1 MEWRRFGFILLIIV
15 ILFGVVVA
23 IGKSQVPPIVIITSM
38 FATTLA
44 VATPLTL
51 GALSG
56 IYCERAGVVNIGI
69 EGMMLA
75 AAFFG
80 WLASIYMNTIFG
92 FAPMPS
98 LIVGVIVAILTGGL
112 FALLHAVLS
121 ITFRVDQ
128 IIGGTVVNI
137 LAIGITGFLNRQLFF
152 EKGSIFGG
160 NVPHAPGTLP
170 IIHIPL
176 LADLPIIGRI
186 FEQKP
191 IAILA
196 VVLVFVTHYVLFYT
210 RWGLRTRAVG
220 EHPKAADTVGIHV
233 YRMRYVNVI
242 IGGLM
247 AGLGGAYFT
256 LESVPSFEPLMTNGR
271 GFVSLA
277 AMIFGNWSPFG
288 AWSSALVFGA
298 SQALQINLQF
308 FRSLIPEQW
317 AFLQVSYVV
326 GLIPYI
332 LTMLILTGIVGRTI
346 PPAADGIPYEK
357 PPKAKAPEE
366 AAQPL
371 TPAQETSEWVLEA
384 RGITKQFPGVLA
396 NDHVDFTLRKGEIHA
411 LLGEN
416 GAGKTTLMNILYGLY
431 QPDSGQILVNGRLA
445 HIHSPKDSIALGIGM
460 VHQHFMLIPVF
471 TVAENVMLGMET
483 TRFTRLDRQRVAAQ
497 VRQLSHAY
505 GLDVDPEAVVGDLPV
520 GVQQRIEIVKTL
532 YRNAQILILDEPTAV
547 LTPQETEELFRIM
560 RELTA
565 RGVSIIFIT
574 HKLKEV
580 MAVADRI
587 TVMRNGRVVGT
598 TTPAETDEA
607 RLAAMMVGREVILKV
622 EKEPAQPK
630 EEVLRVENLHVRDWR
645 DLEAVRGVSF
655 SVRAGEILGIAGV
668 QGNGQTELVEALTGL
683 RPYTQG
689 RMWLDGKE
697 VTHKPV
703 RVITEAG
710 AAHIPEDRQ
719 RHGLVLSYSV
729 ADNMILNS
737 YYRAPFARR
746 WVMQRAVIDAFAR
759 DLMQQF
765 DVRAPSPFVAVS
777 TLSGGNQQKVIV
789 ARELSHPNVRLVIAN
804 QPTRGLDVGSI
815 EYIHRRIVEMRD
827 RGIAVLLVS
836 AELDEIMALSD
847 RIAVMYRGQIVATVE
862 AAKATREQL
871 GLWMAGIHGE
881 ATGQP

>member
-1 MEWRRFGFILLIIV
+1 MDWKRFAFIFLIIV
-15 ILFGVVVA
+15 ILFGVVVL

-38 FATTLA
+38 FATTIA

-51 GALSG
+51 GSLSG

-75 AAFFG
+75 SAFFG

-92 FAPMPS
+92 YPPMPS

-112 FALLHAVLS
+112 LALLHAVLS
-121 ITFRVDQ
+121 ITFKVDQ

-176 LADLPIIGRI
+176 LADLPIVGRI

-191 IAILA
+191 IAITA
-196 VVLVFVTHYVLFYT
+196 VLLVLITHYVLFYT

-220 EHPKAADTVGIHV
+220 EHPRAADTVGINV
-233 YRMRYVNVI
+233 YFMRYVNVI

-277 AMIFGNWSPFG
+277 AMIFGNWTPFG

-308 FRSLIPEQW
+308 FRALIPEQW
-317 AFLQVSYVV
+317 AFLQISYVV

-346 PPAADGIPYEK
+346 PPAADGVPYEK
-357 PPKAKAPEE
+357 PPKVK
-366 AAQPL
+366 
-371 TPAQETSEWVLEA
+371 TPVEVAESGTAIADGSSEWVLEA

-431 QPDSGQILVNGRLA
+431 QPDSGQIFVNGKPV

-471 TVAENVMLGMET
+471 TVAENVMLGTET
-483 TRFTRLDRQRVAAQ
+483 TRFTRLDRCFVAQQ
-497 VRQLSHAY
+497 VRDLSHRY
-505 GLDVDPEAVVGDLPV
+505 GLDVDPDAIVGDLPV

-560 RELTA
+560 RDLKE

-580 MAVADRI
+580 LAVADRI

-607 RLAAMMVGREVILKV
+607 KLAAMMVGREVILKV
-622 EKEPAQPK
+622 EKAPAQPK
-630 EEVLRVENLHVRDWR
+630 EEVLRVEDLHVRDWR
-645 DLEAVRGVSF
+645 GLDVVRGVSF

-668 QGNGQTELVEALTGL
+668 QGNGQTELVEAITGL
-683 RPYTQG
+683 RSYTQG
-689 RMWLDGKE
+689 RIWLNGAE

-703 RVITEAG
+703 RVITEQG

-719 RHGLVLSYSV
+719 RHGLVLPYTV
-729 ADNMILNS
+729 ADNLILNS
-737 YYRAPFARR
+737 YYRAPFARG
-746 WVMQRAVIDAFAR
+746 WVLQHAAIEAFAR
-759 DLMQQF
+759 HLIAQF

-789 ARELSHPNVRLVIAN
+789 ARELSHSNVKLVIAN

-815 EYIHRRIVEMRD
+815 EYIHRQIVEMRD

-847 RIAVMYRGQIVATVE
+847 RIAVMYRGQIVATVD
-862 AAKATREQL
+862 ADKATRQQL
-871 GLWMAGIHGE
+871 GLWMAG
-881 ATGQP
+881 AQVK